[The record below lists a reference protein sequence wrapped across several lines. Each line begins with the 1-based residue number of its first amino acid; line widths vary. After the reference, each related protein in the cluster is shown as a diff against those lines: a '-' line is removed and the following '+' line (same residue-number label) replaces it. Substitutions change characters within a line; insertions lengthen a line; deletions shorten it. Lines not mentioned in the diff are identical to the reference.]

1 MTEDFYPRFSAQEM
15 ARRHGLARKLMEEQG
30 LACLLF
36 CALSGTNRN
45 NQANIYYL
53 SGYRDFNHAFLIFP
67 LRGEPSLFVGLYNHL
82 HNAQAMA
89 VFSDV
94 RHGGYGNPEK
104 AAAQLDKLGLGRA
117 RIGVVG
123 VNPRFGMLLFEGHMA
138 FLKEKFPEARW
149 VDVSARFRDLRIV
162 KSEEEIAWLREG
174 ARLTDL
180 ALEALLEH
188 ARPGVPEYEL
198 SGRMVAAYAAAGGES
213 LVQFVTA
220 TPMER
225 PHTPLPW
232 QNPTRRKLQAGD
244 IIHTEISA
252 AYYGYAG
259 QVLRPFTVGADPTPP
274 YRRLFDAALEVFHD
288 MAKAMRAGAPVGD
301 ILAATESLPKKGLRI
316 YDSLAHGFGVDLLQ
330 PSIGIPG
337 SGYVVPPADFRYH
350 ENMVMV
356 IQPNPMDEA
365 GRGLQVGDLGVV
377 TRDGFQT
384 LHRFPLAFPRCG

>member
-1 MTEDFYPRFSAQEM
+1 MTEELYPRFSAQEM
-15 ARRHGLARKLMEEQG
+15 ARRHGLVRRLMEEQG
-30 LACLLF
+30 LECLLLF
-36 CALSGTNRN
+36 ALTGTNRN

-53 SGYRDFNHAFLIFP
+53 TGYRDFNHAFLVFP
-67 LRGEPSLFVGLYNHL
+67 LKGEPSLFVGLYNHL
-82 HNAQAMA
+82 HNARAMA
-89 VFSDV
+89 AVSDV

-104 AAAQLDKLGLGRA
+104 VAAQLDKLGLGRA
-117 RIGVVG
+117 RIGLVG
-123 VNPRFGMLLFEGHMA
+123 VNPRFGMLLFGGHMD
-138 FLKEKFPEARW
+138 FLKQRFPEARW
-149 VDVSARFRDLRIV
+149 VDVSAAFRDLRIV

-180 ALEALLEH
+180 AMAALQEH

-198 SGRMVAAYAAAGGES
+198 SGRMVAAYAAEGGES

-220 TPMER
+220 TPMAS

-252 AYYGYAG
+252 AHYGYAG
-259 QVLRPFTVGADPTPP
+259 QILRPFTVAADPAPP
-274 YRRLFDAALEVFHD
+274 YRHLFDASLEVFHD
-288 MAKAMRAGAPVGD
+288 MARAMRAGAPVED
-301 ILAATESLPKKGLRI
+301 VLTATESLPKKGLQI

-337 SGYVVPPADFRYH
+337 SGYAVPPADFKYR

-356 IQPNPMDEA
+356 IQPNPVDQA

-377 TRDGFQT
+377 TREGFQS